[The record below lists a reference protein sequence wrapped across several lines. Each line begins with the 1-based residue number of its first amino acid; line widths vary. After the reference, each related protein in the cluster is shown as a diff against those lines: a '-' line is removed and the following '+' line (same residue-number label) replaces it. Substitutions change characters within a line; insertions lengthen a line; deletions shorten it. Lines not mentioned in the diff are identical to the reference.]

1 MSSDLKKGLFNHVCL
16 TLNKQDSRENNLQFF
31 LNESLVAESKNSVKI
46 KKINIDDA
54 DFLIG
59 SGSSFYSNSTL
70 VTPTQTF
77 SGSLDELRV
86 FHSVRDISQQKL
98 FASRGIYS
106 SPDLKLYY
114 RFNEPSGSLSLGG
127 SSSVDSIVLDS
138 SGNSLHSNINNFSY
152 DMRLDV
158 VNDANN
164 ILTNELDEH
173 KTVLFP
179 AYQDIIDLNANL
191 LLSASEYDRNNPNN
205 IIKLVPKHYLQEG
218 ALQDG
223 FQNIEGNG
231 GDPYTGE
238 GIPGQG
244 KRGSVQIILSFLY
257 IWSKFF
263 DEIKTY
269 IDAFVTLKT
278 VRYSEEDS
286 IPDNFLEDLVRTY
299 GFNLPKFFNHSTVE
313 QFTEGQN
320 VDGLNKVDL
329 PLKKIQSLILRRVL
343 ANMPDI
349 IKSKGTQHSIRSF
362 LRSVGIDPDNSLRIR
377 EYGGP
382 SVKQLSSSREKR
394 MEPGAMVDF
403 VTSSLVTTSP
413 LSGSRVEPGFP
424 LPAGTFYIDQTT
436 KRNAGTTV
444 ASDGLL
450 TSGSWHLESVF
461 KIPPQKLSQITEASG
476 NQSLMRMFVTGS
488 ASTSQPGL
496 VLNVI
501 ATQYSEYPDKTATI
515 KAFLRPGT
523 AAGSPVL
530 EMSMDMK
537 GPGIFDGDKWNIS
550 VGCVR
555 NDSIGMDT
563 SSQYYLRAAKSESGE
578 IDQVYVTSS
587 YFYEKTST
595 EDNVLRDVSSSNNVS
610 VCATNGIGLTSWGVA
625 LVCPVLRLTLEPLM
639 YVIALLATDASPPL
653 AMLIVPPTFTE
664 C

>member
-1 MSSDLKKGLFNHVCL
+1 
-16 TLNKQDSRENNLQFF
+16 
-31 LNESLVAESKNSVKI
+31 
-46 KKINIDDA
+46 
-54 DFLIG
+54 
-59 SGSSFYSNSTL
+59 
-70 VTPTQTF
+70 
-77 SGSLDELRV
+77 
-86 FHSVRDISQQKL
+86 
-98 FASRGIYS
+98 
-106 SPDLKLYY
+106 
-114 RFNEPSGSLSLGG
+114 
-127 SSSVDSIVLDS
+127 
-138 SGNSLHSNINNFSY
+138 
-152 DMRLDV
+152 
-158 VNDANN
+158 
-164 ILTNELDEH
+164 
-173 KTVLFP
+173 
-179 AYQDIIDLNANL
+179 
-191 LLSASEYDRNNPNN
+191 
-205 IIKLVPKHYLQEG
+205 
-218 ALQDG
+218 
-223 FQNIEGNG
+223 
-231 GDPYTGE
+231 
-238 GIPGQG
+238 
-244 KRGSVQIILSFLY
+244 
-257 IWSKFF
+257 
-263 DEIKTY
+263 
-269 IDAFVTLKT
+269 
-278 VRYSEEDS
+278 
-286 IPDNFLEDLVRTY
+286 
-299 GFNLPKFFNHSTVE
+299 
-313 QFTEGQN
+313 
-320 VDGLNKVDL
+320 
-329 PLKKIQSLILRRVL
+329 
-343 ANMPDI
+343 MPDI

-610 VCATNGIGLTSWGVA
+610 GSYVCIGANQTIPSGVGYKFLNDTVNVDDEARSTEFVGWASNLRFWSKSMEVDEWKEHVRNSKSVGVKDPLVNYNFVTNVSGSYQKLRLDTLQKQPTRNADSSGNISFLDFSLNKCATSGVGFVA
-625 LVCPVLRLTLEPLM
+625 DSKVVVGDLFSYSYISPMFDEASTDDKVRLRSFENSVYLDENPWAVPAPTYLSKNLFAQEEPQDDLRLSIEFSMVDSLDKDIVSMFSSFDPLNNYLGSPELMFSPDYPDLERLRDVYFNRLSGKPDFRRFLEFYRWFDMSISTFIDQLVPSKTLFKGTN
-639 YVIALLATDASPPL
+639 YVVESHMLERHKNIYRHSGNYLGDRQVIQDSLLVQQ
-653 AMLIVPPTFTE
+653 IVGKLRKY
-664 C
+664 